1 MPPGHKFL
9 AKFDGALAHCKLE
22 LQVPS
27 QISHGNLN
35 FPVTSHHYCSAIVP
49 AVTGDRHGDHDGARR
64 HCTDSN
70 RQRTRNSES
79 VTRLPRPA
87 ELPVTSQPE
96 APSTRAE
103 CPRPSGCLS
112 ASGLAVAVTSQGLR
126 MIMIMTE
133 SQLSGIM
140 RVVRKLLSL
149 VEATLT
155 VSCS

>member
-1 MPPGHKFL
+1 M
-9 AKFDGALAHCKLE
+9 
-22 LQVPS
+22 
-27 QISHGNLN
+27 
-35 FPVTSHHYCSAIVP
+35 
-49 AVTGDRHGDHDGARR
+49 
-64 HCTDSN
+64 
-70 RQRTRNSES
+70 
-79 VTRLPRPA
+79 TRLPRPA

-96 APSTRAE
+96 APGLE

-149 VEATLT
+149 VEATVT